1 MRYLLLIILIF
12 TGCEDK
18 VFSQLYDKQIVG
30 ENITDISLSETNSTL
45 RKLISTAL
53 KNKKFHLVTGSPYVL
68 EFDTR
73 VYSHK
78 CNNPNSSAYDRTYD
92 GFVQLRLLKNF
103 KRIYI
108 CQKDYHGEFSK
119 EIIEELL
126 EKMKRDL
133 EN

>member
-1 MRYLLLIILIF
+1 MKYLLLFILIF
-12 TGCEDK
+12 SGCEDK
-18 VFSQLYDKQIVG
+18 IVSQIYDKNVVG
-30 ENITDISLSETNSTL
+30 KNITNISLSETNTTL
-45 RKLISTAL
+45 REMISMAL
-53 KNKKFHLVTGSPYVL
+53 KNSNFHLVSGSPYVL

-108 CQKDYHGEFSK
+108 CQKDYHGEFSQ
-119 EIIEELL
+119 EVIEELL
-126 EKMKRDL
+126 ERMKRDL
-133 EN
+133 DN

>member
-1 MRYLLLIILIF
+1 MKYLLFFILIF
-12 TGCEDK
+12 SGCEDK
-18 VFSQLYDKQIVG
+18 TFSQIYDKNEVG
-30 ENITDISLSETNSTL
+30 KKITNISLSETNSTL
-45 RKLISTAL
+45 RKMISTAI
-53 KNKKFHLVTGSPYVL
+53 KNRNLHLVSGSSYVL

-108 CQKDYHGEFSK
+108 CQKDYHGVFNDVV
-119 EIIEELL
+119 IEELL
-126 EKMKRDL
+126 ERMKRDL
-133 EN
+133 DN